1 MEAQELKREEAPV
14 DDSSL
19 GLQSS
24 GEDETVVAEEKLQ
37 VAASAASRGGGEKD
51 EEEEE
56 AWKNNLEEVEEIIG
70 YKFNDPKLLRQAFTH
85 SSYRSEC
92 SWSYERLEYMGDSV
106 LNMLITKEHYF
117 LYPELPPG
125 KLTPLRAFNVDTEKL
140 ARVAIKYNLHKYLR
154 HRKPLLEGQV
164 NTFKKA
170 ASEYPFHS
178 AGLIDPPKA
187 LADIVESLLGA
198 VYIDSGCSTDTTWPI
213 VKSLLQPMITPTN
226 LEQHPVSKFYEI
238 CQKRGWK
245 VETVD
250 VWEETG
256 EIHVYVNGEF
266 AGKSKFK
273 GKKLT
278 AHNRAAHNAYYNYLM
293 EKLSLENGN
302 KE

>member
-1 MEAQELKREEAPV
+1 MEEQQLKREESP
-14 DDSSL
+14 SL

-24 GEDETVVAEEKLQ
+24 GEDETVAGGEKQ
-37 VAASAASRGGGEKD
+37 VAAAAEIRGGEKD
-51 EEEEE
+51 GDEDEEE
-56 AWKNNLEEVEEIIG
+56 AWKKNLEEVEEIVG
-70 YKFNDPKLLRQAFTH
+70 YKFNDPNLLRQAFTH

-92 SWSYERLEYMGDSV
+92 SYERLEYMGDSV
-106 LNMLITKEHYF
+106 LNQLITKEHYF

-170 ASEYPFHS
+170 ALEYPFHS

-187 LADIVESLLGA
+187 LADIVESLVGA

-273 GKKLT
+273 GKKYT
-278 AHNRAAHNAYYNYLM
+278 ALNRAAHNAYYNYIM
-293 EKLSLENGN
+293 DKLSVENDN